1 MAEDVEVGFYVW
13 VAVGVIS
20 PETHSGKVKL
30 GGFVQGGGEGVCP
43 GVSSGG
49 VGAPA
54 AGVHPGVAVTGC
66 VDVDGEKEDVVF
78 AEAPADLVDPMAA
91 LRKGDVGLFRN
102 QEVGVVAE
110 GCEAGVDALGDE
122 AVVVE
127 FAEEPVGASLAGRFD
142 AVAVVD

>member
-1 MAEDVEVGFYVW
+1 MKFDVG
-13 VAVGVIS
+13 VAVGVIC
-20 PETHSGKVKL
+20 PEAHSGKMEL

-78 AEAPADLVDPMAA
+78 AEAPADFVHPAAA
-91 LRKGDVGLFRN
+91 LRKGN
-102 QEVGVVAE
+102 T
-110 GCEAGVDALGDE
+110 
-122 AVVVE
+122 
-127 FAEEPVGASLAGRFD
+127 SLPTVSTSFLLILETL
-142 AVAVVD
+142 V

>member
-1 MAEDVEVGFYVW
+1 MAEDVEVRFYVG

-78 AEAPADLVDPMAA
+78 AEDQAEVVHSAAA
-91 LRKGDVGLFRN
+91 LGKGDVGLFRN
-102 QEVGVVAE
+102 QESGVLAE
-110 GCEAGVDALGDE
+110 GCEAGVDALGNE

-127 FAEEPVGASLAGRFD
+127 FA
-142 AVAVVD
+142 

>member
-1 MAEDVEVGFYVW
+1 MAENVEVRFNVG
-13 VAVGVIS
+13 VAVGVVGAEAHPGEVDPGS
-20 PETHSGKVKL
+20 
-30 GGFVQGGGEGVCP
+30 FVQGGGEGVCP

-78 AEAPADLVDPMAA
+78 AETPADLIHSAAA
-91 LRKGDVGLFRN
+91 LWKGDVGLFRN
-102 QEVGVVAE
+102 QERGVVAE
-110 GCEAGVDALGDE
+110 SCEAGVDALGNE

-127 FAEEPVGASLAGRFD
+127 FA
-142 AVAVVD
+142 